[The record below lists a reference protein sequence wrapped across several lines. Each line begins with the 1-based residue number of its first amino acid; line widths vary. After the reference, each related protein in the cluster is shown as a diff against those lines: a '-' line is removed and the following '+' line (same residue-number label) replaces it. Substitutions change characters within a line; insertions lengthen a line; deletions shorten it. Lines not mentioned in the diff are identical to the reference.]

1 MRAVVTMI
9 NISKSTNTDTATIK
23 DVTSNERVRTQTL
36 EDTTLSEVNTA
47 ISNMYNN
54 YSGDITVLIQR

>member
-9 NISKSTNTDTATIK
+9 NISKTSNDTETIK
-23 DVTSNERVRTQTL
+23 DTTSNERVRSQVL
-36 EDTTLSEVNTA
+36 ENTTLSEVNTA

>member
-9 NISKSTNTDTATIK
+9 NISKTSNDTENIK
-23 DVTSNERVRTQTL
+23 DTTSNERVRSQVL
-36 EDTTLSEVNTA
+36 ENATLSEVNTA